1 MARSRIVLGL
11 AAGLLLAGA
20 GGAAAQNSGSGS
32 GLTPFAEERGNDR
45 SAGVNNGNYRL
56 PRYYGPG
63 AVAAP
68 RVNGYDRP
76 VYGYDR
82 RRAAPYYGYPY

>member
-11 AAGLLLAGA
+11 AAGLLLAEI

-32 GLTPFAEERGNDR
+32 GLTLFAEENGNDR
-45 SAGVNNGNYRL
+45 SAGVNNGNYRP

-68 RVNGYDRP
+68 RGYGRP
-76 VYGYDR
+76 VYGDVR
-82 RRAAPYYGYPY
+82 RPAAPYYGYPY